1 MPVATNQAPGIQEE
15 ACIPLPK
22 DFHLHRRYTVRQMT
36 GFDHCTITY
45 DGFDYVAK
53 QPVSIIEFFPQG
65 LAMRAISSGT
75 VSPANRESGALF
87 FLCSEAFLTQY
98 SGLKQA
104 IGSPNILSVFDAFFE
119 NGTAYAIVEP
129 TVGLTL
135 HEYLTMRQ
143 GPLTPGELV
152 DITTAMGDALLIVHS
167 LNVLHHCITP
177 QSILICTDGT
187 VKLIRFAAAHE
198 TLRLGR
204 DLADQ
209 GPSVD
214 IRSLGDTL
222 RAAFEQQPSLQTA
235 KQTQPTLRS
244 QPGAFAQPAPFNQA
258 VQPQHTGEA
267 ASHVHSAINAMLERM
282 RTTDA
287 TSGFASVFD
296 LRYAVSSLDVPPE
309 TPELSEG
316 QIARFRQSQRM
327 AREAAR
333 QASRTPVP
341 QDKPSIP
348 PTKRAEPSGPTV
360 NRYLA
365 LAAMGI
371 LLLALAVTAVVLL
384 LNR

>member
-1 MPVATNQAPGIQEE
+1 MPVATHQAPSLQDE

-22 DFHLHRRYTVRQMT
+22 DFHLHRRYTVRRVT
-36 GFDHCTITY
+36 GFDNCTIIY

-53 QPVSIIEFFPQG
+53 QPVSIIEFFPRG
-65 LAMRAISSGT
+65 LAIRAMSSGT

-135 HEYLTMRQ
+135 HEYLTMQ
-143 GPLTPGELV
+143 QAPLTPGELAY
-152 DITTAMGDALLIVHS
+152 ITTAMGDALLIVHS

-177 QSILICTDGT
+177 ESILICTDGT

-214 IRSLGDTL
+214 IRSLGDAL
-222 RAAFEQQPSLQTA
+222 RAAVWPQQPLQSA
-235 KQTQPTLRS
+235 VKQPQPVLDT
-244 QPGAFAQPAPFNQA
+244 QPAPFNQA
-258 VQPQHTGEA
+258 VHPQRTEEEE
-267 ASHVHSAINAMLERM
+267 SHVLSAINAMLERM

-296 LRYAVSSLDVPPE
+296 LRYAVSSLDVPLE
-309 TPELSEG
+309 TPHLSED
-316 QIARFRQSQRM
+316 QIAQFRQSQRM

-333 QASRTPVP
+333 QSSRTPAP
-341 QDKPSIP
+341 RDKPPAP
-348 PTKRAEPSGPTV
+348 PARNTETPGPTV

-365 LAAMGI
+365 LAAMGV
-371 LLLALAVTAVVLL
+371 LLLALTVTAVVLL